1 MSLLSIVVNYHTDEL
16 LYEFLRSYREF
27 VDQDY
32 RRLVVVDVEG
42 DPARSFESRWR
53 DMPVSNW
60 LTDTENCGYATAV
73 NWAVSSQSE
82 SDFDNIAI
90 FNADTRFI
98 DSHCVESCL
107 DLLDSNDDI
116 GVVGPLQYDSQGRIT
131 HAGIFGTNE
140 APFHRAW
147 LSRDLKAHR
156 YIADCVTVSGSAYFI
171 KRKVWNEM
179 FNCNLYKEIDPD
191 SKGAMLQTPHYY
203 EETYL
208 SYHVA
213 EHGYRVVYNGEAE
226 MIHEWHKSSP
236 VDGEV
241 DSKFMPISQSI
252 FRKACDYH
260 GIIHD

>member
-73 NWAVSSQSE
+73 NWAIDSQSE

-131 HAGIFGTNE
+131 HAGIFGSNE
-140 APFHRAW
+140 EPFHRAW

-171 KRKVWNEM
+171 KRSAWDELAQCPTYRESDPHSRGAFLNTR
-179 FNCNLYKEIDPD
+179 LY
-191 SKGAMLQTPHYY
+191 H
-203 EETYL
+203 EETWC
-208 SYHVA
+208 SYHA
-213 EHGYRVVYNGEAE
+213 RAHGYRVVYNGEAE
-226 MIHEWHKSSP
+226 MIHEHDSSP
-236 VDGEV
+236 NPEKDIKIAE
-241 DSKFMPISQSI
+241 SKLQFVA
-252 FRKACDYH
+252 ACQH
-260 GIIHD
+260 HEIEHN